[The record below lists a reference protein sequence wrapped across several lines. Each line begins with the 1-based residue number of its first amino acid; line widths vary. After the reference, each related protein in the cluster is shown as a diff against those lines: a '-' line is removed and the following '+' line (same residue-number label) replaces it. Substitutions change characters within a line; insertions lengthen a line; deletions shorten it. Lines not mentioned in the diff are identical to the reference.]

1 MATERATTATE
12 TTAVTYLQ
20 LISKDEKQV
29 QKENLVIKAQE
40 AALTVAREILA
51 LNSAISVKKGQIE
64 KAQRAIPYDVT
75 VEFKLTKELT
85 ELQAALEFAQGVKE
99 SRFTDATI

>member
-1 MATERATTATE
+1 MANATE

-64 KAQRAIPYDVT
+64 SAQRAIPYNV
-75 VEFKLTKELT
+75 VAEYRLTKELE
-85 ELQAALEFAQGVKE
+85 ELQAGLSFAQGVKD